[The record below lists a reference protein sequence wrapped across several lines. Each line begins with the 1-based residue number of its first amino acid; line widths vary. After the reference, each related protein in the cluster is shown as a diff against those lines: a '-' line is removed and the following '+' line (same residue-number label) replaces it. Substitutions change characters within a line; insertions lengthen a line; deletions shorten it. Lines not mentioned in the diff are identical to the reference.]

1 MVQDINYITLLYMPI
16 ITGTIA
22 IQDMNKICFS
32 KWSVGDLEELVKFL
46 VLLEAGSASWGGTV
60 DR

>member
-1 MVQDINYITLLYMPI
+1 MTLLYMPI
-16 ITGTIA
+16 IIGTIA
-22 IQDMNKICFS
+22 IQDINKICFS
-32 KWSVGDLEELVKFL
+32 KRSVGDLEELVKFL

>member
-1 MVQDINYITLLYMPI
+1 MVRDINYMTLLYMPI
-16 ITGTIA
+16 IIGTIA
-22 IQDMNKICFS
+22 IQDINKICFS
-32 KWSVGDLEELVKFL
+32 KRSVGDLEELVKFL